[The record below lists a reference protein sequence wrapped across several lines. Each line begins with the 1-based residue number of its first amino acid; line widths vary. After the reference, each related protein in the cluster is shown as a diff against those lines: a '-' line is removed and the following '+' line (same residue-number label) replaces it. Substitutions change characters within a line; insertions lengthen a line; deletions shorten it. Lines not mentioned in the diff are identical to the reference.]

1 MTRKLQ
7 DLNAL
12 NLQTL
17 EEKELFGLTGGLTY
31 LTASLPPVTVTSGTP
46 PGTSDSGDDKDK
58 DEELEP

>member
-1 MTRKLQ
+1 MNKKLQ

-31 LTASLPPVTVTSGTP
+31 LGGSLPPVTVTSGKP
-46 PGTSDSGDDKDK
+46 PGTSDSGDEPDPK
-58 DEELEP
+58 EEV